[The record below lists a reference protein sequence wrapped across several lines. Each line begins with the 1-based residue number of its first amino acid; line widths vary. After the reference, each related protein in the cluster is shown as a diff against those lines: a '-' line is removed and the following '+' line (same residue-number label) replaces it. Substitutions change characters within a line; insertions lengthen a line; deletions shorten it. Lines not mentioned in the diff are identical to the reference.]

1 MAPEATIIVA
11 TACTPTATTSAHQL
25 PVDSAMTAPT
35 VRAAS
40 SVTTNSGLMEATL
53 AVAADAPLRSA
64 AAGSEA
70 PAGIETRSAPMAC
83 CSSSVSAA
91 FASADRFGSSER
103 TNRCSVFCRSSVAM
117 RDAYPGAEGAHAWM
131 TAVPWLAGRG
141 GQQVGLGAA
150 APLDEHRRGIVLQL
164 SRLALDDGLA
174 QPAQRLRSR
183 LPGGR
188 LPLDEL
194 AEAGNREHLAVALT
208 GLGQPV
214 GVEQQEVPGL
224 ERLLGQLRRRA
235 LQRDPERGGR
245 RRGQGPRKSSV
256 ADDER
261 WRVPCADP
269 GQAPGLEVQLGD
281 DGRHVPVAGE
291 LVADGSVHRGVGLQ
305 EPVALPAAVSV
316 GRERE
321 GGHARRRQA
330 VAHGVEDAD
339 MQDAVVD

>member
-1 MAPEATIIVA
+1 MAPEATTIVA

-40 SVTTNSGLMEATL
+40 SVTMNRGLTEATL

-64 AAGSEA
+64 AAGSGA
-70 PAGIETRSAPMAC
+70 SAGIETRSAPMAC

-103 TNRCSVFCRSSVAM
+103 TNRRSVCCRSSVAM
-117 RDAYPGAEGAHAWM
+117 GDAYPGRGRAHARM
-131 TAVPWLAGRG
+131 TAVTRLAGRG
-141 GQQVGLGAA
+141 RQQVGLAAA
-150 APLDEHRRGIVLQL
+150 APLDEHRGGIVLQGA
-164 SRLALDDGLA
+164 RLALDDGPA
-174 QPAQRLRSR
+174 PPAQRLRSR

-188 LPLDEL
+188 LALDEL

-224 ERLLGQLRRRA
+224 RRLLGQLRRRA
-235 LQRDPERGGR
+235 LQRDAERGGR
-245 RRGQGPRKSSV
+245 WRAQGPRQSRV

-261 WRVPCADP
+261 WRVTCADP
-269 GQAPGLEVQLGD
+269 GQAPGLGVHLGD

-291 LVADGSVHRGVGLQ
+291 LVANGGVHGGVGLQ
-305 EPVALPAAVSV
+305 EPVATTAAVQI
-316 GRERE
+316 GREGE
-321 GGHARRRQA
+321 
-330 VAHGVEDAD
+330 
-339 MQDAVVD
+339 

>member
-35 VRAAS
+35 GRGAS
-40 SVTTNSGLMEATL
+40 SVTMNSGLIETTL
-53 AVAADAPLRSA
+53 AVAADSPLRSA
-64 AAGSEA
+64 AAGSGA
-70 PAGIETRSAPMAC
+70 SAGIETRSAPMAC

-103 TNRCSVFCRSSVAM
+103 TNRRSVCCRSSVAM

-131 TAVPWLAGRG
+131 TGARRLAGHGR
-141 GQQVGLGAA
+141 QQVGFGAA
-150 APLDEHRRGIVLQL
+150 APLDEHRCGIVLQL
-164 SRLALDDGLA
+164 SGLALDDGLA

-188 LPLDEL
+188 LALDEL
-194 AEAGNREHLAVALT
+194 AEAGDREHLAIALT
-208 GLGQPV
+208 GLGQPI

-224 ERLLGQLRRRA
+224 QRLLGQLRRRA
-235 LQRDPERGGR
+235 LQRDAERGGR
-245 RRGQGPRKSSV
+245 WRGQGPRQSRV

-261 WRVPCADP
+261 WRVTCADP
-269 GQAPGLEVQLGD
+269 GKAPGLEVQLGD

-291 LVADGSVHRGVGLQ
+291 LVANGGVDGGGGLQ
-305 EPVALPAAVSV
+305 DPVATTAVVPV
-316 GRERE
+316 GRERN
-321 GGHARRRQA
+321 AA
-330 VAHGVEDAD
+330 TPAA
-339 MQDAVVD
+339 